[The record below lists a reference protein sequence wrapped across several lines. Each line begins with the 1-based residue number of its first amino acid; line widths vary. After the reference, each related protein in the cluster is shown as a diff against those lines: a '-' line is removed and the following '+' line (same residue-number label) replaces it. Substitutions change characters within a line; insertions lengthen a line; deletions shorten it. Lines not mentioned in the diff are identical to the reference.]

1 MSRPRGEI
9 RTYTLIDH
17 LALNLY
23 LTDIRLHAACDQ
35 ADSGF
40 WLKEAYLEVT
50 DLNCHRL
57 WDNLPID
64 QKTFYRKAASAS
76 IYEDV
81 EITRLS
87 KKIWSKLLQ

>member
-1 MSRPRGEI
+1 MSNPKGEI

-50 DLNCHRL
+50 NLNCHQL
-57 WDNLPID
+57 WDALPAD
-64 QKTFYRKAASAS
+64 QKAFYRKAARAS

-81 EITRLS
+81 EITRLP
-87 KKIWSKLLQ
+87 KKTWAKL